1 MRSEAVEARHPYRYI
16 RGRRQT
22 IHFMNATGTVT
33 TMFYQLSDN
42 RLTIDASESLDRD
55 PMHYT
60 RE

>member
-1 MRSEAVEARHPYRYI
+1 
-16 RGRRQT
+16 
-22 IHFMNATGTVT
+22 MNATGTVT